1 MILKTTTTDGRKRYF
16 DAFSGR
22 EVHIDRVAGRG
33 ISRLPDIAAF
43 YLTPA
48 PCRKQEPA
56 PAQPVT
62 RETCRPFTRK
72 QIEEK
77 YNRLSWWSRM
87 FHWIKKLF

>member
-1 MILKTTTTDGRKRYF
+1 MILKTTTTNGRKRYF

-22 EVHIDRVAGRG
+22 EINIHRVAGRG
-33 ISRLPDIAAF
+33 TSRLPDIAAF
-43 YLTPA
+43 YLTPG
-48 PCRKQEPA
+48 PRKQVAETV
-56 PAQPVT
+56 QPVT